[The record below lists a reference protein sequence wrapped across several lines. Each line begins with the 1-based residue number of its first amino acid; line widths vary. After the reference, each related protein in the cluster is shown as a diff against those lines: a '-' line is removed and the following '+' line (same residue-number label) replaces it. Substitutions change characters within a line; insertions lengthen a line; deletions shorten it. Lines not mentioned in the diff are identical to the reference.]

1 MTEDFAFT
9 IQKIETE
16 QQLNLVTTFL
26 GPMLILSEV
35 ISTPQ
40 RRLFRIQGGRCNRK
54 LVLIKAQLNVVWD
67 EGSCS
72 DLSTSWPAPSETAGP
87 SKLFLVFQNLQ
98 FLRDTRQSS
107 QWLRGLFLLLLIW
120 ELCKPSNYGLERKT
134 PFLIIWRPISKP
146 HLFRV

>member
-16 QQLNLVTTFL
+16 QQLNLVTMFL

-54 LVLIKAQLNVVWD
+54 LVLIKAQLNV
-67 EGSCS
+67 
-72 DLSTSWPAPSETAGP
+72 L
-87 SKLFLVFQNLQ
+87 
-98 FLRDTRQSS
+98 
-107 QWLRGLFLLLLIW
+107 
-120 ELCKPSNYGLERKT
+120 
-134 PFLIIWRPISKP
+134 
-146 HLFRV
+146 